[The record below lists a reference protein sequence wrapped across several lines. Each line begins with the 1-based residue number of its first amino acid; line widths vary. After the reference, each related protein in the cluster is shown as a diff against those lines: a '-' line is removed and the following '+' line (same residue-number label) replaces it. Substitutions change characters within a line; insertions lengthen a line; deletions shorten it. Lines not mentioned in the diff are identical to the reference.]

1 MYKVDK
7 DLLAIQ
13 EARIHLEGAKEVAI
27 ELRNFT
33 QEELDKI
40 VTKMATAIS
49 PYAEELAKQA
59 VKETNY
65 GIWQDKVLKN
75 RFASEYLNEQLLN
88 KRYVG
93 VIKEDYQQKTV
104 EIGVPIGV
112 LVAMIPATSPVSTTI
127 HNAMIAIKSGNP
139 IIFSPHPR
147 AKKTI
152 QRTVKILMEAAAV
165 AGLPEDG
172 INYMQLVSDTS
183 TNELINHKETAL
195 TIVTGIPNLLPKL
208 KASNKP
214 FIYGG
219 SGNGPVFIE
228 RTCNIQQAVSDVI
241 ESRTFDNG
249 IVSAAEQ
256 SIVLDGPI
264 AQSVK
269 VEFSKQGAYFLTEE
283 EAEQLIQV
291 LVKKSGIL
299 NSESL
304 GRSACELAEQA
315 GIRVPIATRIF
326 IYEQA
331 YVSENN
337 PFAQELF
344 SPILALF
351 IEPNWQ
357 EACEKCIELLMD
369 GAKSHTLVIHSND
382 EHVIREFSIK
392 KPVARVLVNTP
403 STLGGMGATTNLF
416 PSMTLGSTSLGIVK
430 ASDNISPE
438 HLVRVRKVGYGVRRF
453 NDCFSEKRAE
463 NSNQSLASNDTQ
475 QSIEEILRKI
485 INEMKE

>member
-13 EARIHLEGAKEVAI
+13 EARIHIEGAKEAAI
-27 ELRNFT
+27 ELRDFT
-33 QEELDKI
+33 QEELD
-40 VTKMATAIS
+40 VVVNKMAIAIK
-49 PYAEELAKQA
+49 PHLEELAKQA
-59 VKETNY
+59 VEETHY
-65 GIWQDKVLKN
+65 GLCQDKLLKN
-75 RFASEYLNEQLLN
+75 RFACEYLPQQLAN
-88 KRYVG
+88 QRYVG
-93 VIKEDYQQKTV
+93 VIKENYEQKTV

-112 LVAMIPATSPVSTTI
+112 IVAMIPATSPVSTTI
-127 HNAMIAIKSGNP
+127 HNAFIAIKSGNP

-147 AKKTI
+147 AQKTI
-152 QRTVKILMEAAAV
+152 QRTVKLLKEAAIV

-172 INYMQLVSDTS
+172 INYMKLVSSTS
-183 TNELINHKETAL
+183 TNELMNHEETAL
-195 TIVTGIPNLLPKL
+195 TLVTGIPKLLPKL
-208 KASNKP
+208 KAANKP

-228 RTCNIQQAVSDVI
+228 RTCNIQQAIHDII

-264 AQSVK
+264 
-269 VEFSKQGAYFLTEE
+269 VEQAKSELTRQGAHFLSEE
-283 EAEQLIQV
+283 EAMKLVNV
-291 LVKKSGIL
+291 LMKKNGDL
-299 NSESL
+299 NPESV
-304 GRSACELAEQA
+304 GCSACELAKKA
-315 GIRVPIATRIF
+315 GIQVLPTTKIF

-351 IEPNWQ
+351 VEPNWQ
-357 EACEKCIELLMD
+357 EACEKCIELLME

-416 PSMTLGSTSLGIVK
+416 PSMTLGSTSLGIVQ

-438 HLVRVRKVGYGVRRF
+438 HLVRIRKVGYGVRTL
-453 NDCFSEKRAE
+453 NDCFNESG
-463 NSNQSLASNDTQ
+463 NQSLHSKDTQ
-475 QSIEEILRKI
+475 ESIEVILRKI